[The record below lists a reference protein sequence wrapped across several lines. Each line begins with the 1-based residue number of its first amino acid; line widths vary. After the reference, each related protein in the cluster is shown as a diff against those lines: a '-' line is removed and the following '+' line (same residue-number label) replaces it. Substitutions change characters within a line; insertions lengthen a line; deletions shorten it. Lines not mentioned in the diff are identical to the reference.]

1 MTSRRGG
8 PCCYNV
14 ASETDG
20 VMRLADMDHHAGTKL
35 NTAKS
40 HLVGNIRGWLRRW
53 RRPLVFLLCV
63 QSLAGAGAQ
72 HLSEPQF
79 VQTLTNNSI
88 MDGVVTAV
96 AQDAQGYIWAGGA
109 TGLARYD
116 AYQFVRFP
124 LKEHA
129 GDAEVI
135 SNVAPITAGRDGRL
149 WLGVASVGLVALD
162 PRTGLSV
169 FYRHDPKNPH
179 SLAGAAVRA
188 IVADGAG
195 GFWVGMQG
203 GGLDHFHPA
212 TGRFEHVRVAD
223 GGLPDGNV
231 SALLLDRRGD
241 LWVGTGKG
249 LVRKARAAD
258 RYLQVLRD
266 PQDQAR
272 LARQTVS
279 RLRED
284 RAGRLW
290 IGTVSGELLLVD
302 PASGQATWLPDSA
315 AAPANAVNAI
325 EETDGNQMWIG
336 RTNGI
341 EIRAADSGALRQ
353 RIRHIARRIGSLAA
367 PGVQAIVRDRS
378 GVLFVGTYGGG
389 VQRYVPPLPGISV
402 HRPALDDPSDG
413 IVIRSIVEMRNGE
426 IWLGRWQFGVS
437 VLDQALRRIG
447 DIAPPAQS
455 AGSGEPVESVIN
467 IAQDGDGHIWT
478 GTSNDLLYEYD
489 ERRRFLRRFEVA
501 GGARRM
507 LADRDGV
514 LWIGTT
520 NGLLRKAPGAAVLT
534 RVTLADGAPLRGV
547 VDALVQD
554 PAGRL
559 WAGNAGGLFRIDA
572 ATGTAHKLEAVP
584 EPADGRYA
592 VKGMLAD
599 ADGLWIDSDGGRYRV
614 DRFEG
619 DRARYTLAIDSKGAG
634 GHPIG
639 ANLLRD
645 RAGRIW
651 TQRGVHDPATR
662 RYDELSV
669 ADGVDI
675 GTGWFRSYAQLR
687 DGRMLFGGSSG
698 LLQVEPDKFAVWS
711 YRPPVLLTALMVGAR
726 QVELPASGGITVA
739 PPQRSFR
746 AEFTALDYSAPER
759 NRYRYRLQGYDAGWR
774 ETGANLRVASY
785 DNLPPGDY
793 TLQVQGSNRNGVWS
807 DAQASLAVTVLPAWW
822 ETWWARLGMLALAG
836 IAVAGVVQWRTLR
849 LRRGKEELESRIAER
864 TAELQE
870 MAAALAA
877 KSEALE
883 MASLTDPLTGLHN
896 RRFLSERIDADIA
909 LSIRRHEDR
918 QRRVETPGDDADL
931 IFFLIDI
938 DHFKQVN
945 DQYGHGAG
953 DAVLS
958 QMRDRLRGIFR
969 ESDYVIRWGG
979 EEFLAVARGT
989 RRDRAAD
996 LAERVRMAVAGKQF
1010 ALPDGRLLP
1019 KTCSVGYACFPLSRR
1034 FPRALDWQAAREV
1047 ADACLYLV
1055 KNGGRNGWC
1064 GVTEVDAQDEEGL
1077 RHLLQ
1082 QPLATWDESDGATIQ
1097 RSWSTPASL

>member
-1 MTSRRGG
+1 M
-8 PCCYNV
+8 
-14 ASETDG
+14 
-20 VMRLADMDHHAGTKL
+20 K
-35 NTAKS
+35 TAK
-40 HLVGNIRGWLRRW
+40 LR
-53 RRPLVFLLCV
+53 LLLLLCV
-63 QSLAGAGAQ
+63 QTSLAGAGVQ

-88 MDGVVTAV
+88 MDGVVSAV

-109 TGLARYD
+109 TGVARYD

-124 LKEHA
+124 LKERA
-129 GDAEVI
+129 GDAELI
-135 SNVAPITAGRDGRL
+135 SFVSTIAAGRDGRV
-149 WLGVASVGLVALD
+149 WLGLPSVGLVALD

-169 FYRHDPKNPH
+169 FYRHDPKTPQ
-179 SLAGAAVRA
+179 SLAPGSIRA
-188 IVADGAG
+188 IISDGADG
-195 GFWVGMQG
+195 FWIGTQG
-203 GGLDHFHPA
+203 GGLDHFDPP
-212 TGRFEHVRVAD
+212 TGRFSHVRAAD
-223 GGLPDGNV
+223 GGLPDNNIG
-231 SALLLDRRGD
+231 ALLLDRRGD
-241 LWVGTGKG
+241 LWVGSEKG

-258 RYLQVLRD
+258 RYLPALRD
-266 PQDQAR
+266 PQDRAR
-272 LARQTVS
+272 LARQVVS

-290 IGTVSGELLLVD
+290 VGTVSGELLIVD
-302 PASGQATWLPDSA
+302 PVSGQATWLLDGE
-315 AAPANAVNAI
+315 AAPGNAVNAI

-341 EIRAADSGALRQ
+341 EIRAADSGALQQ

-367 PGVQAIVRDRS
+367 PIVQGIVRDRS

-389 VQRYVPPLPGISV
+389 VQRYVPPLPGIAV

-413 IVIRSIVEMRNGE
+413 IVTRSIVEMRNGE
-426 IWLGRWQFGVS
+426 IWLGRGEFGVS
-437 VLDQALRRIG
+437 VLDQSLQRTGDMAL
-447 DIAPPAQS
+447 PAQPARGS
-455 AGSGEPVESVIN
+455 APDEQVISL
-467 IAQDGDGHIWT
+467 ARGRDGHVWT
-478 GTSNDLLYEYD
+478 GTGTGVYEFD
-489 ERRRFLRRFEVA
+489 EGRRFLRRFDVA

-514 LWIGTT
+514 LWVGTP
-520 NGLLRKAPGAAVLT
+520 NGLLRKAPDA
-534 RVTLADGAPLRGV
+534 GAPTPVMLAGGGQMRGI
-547 VDALVQD
+547 VDAVVPD

-559 WAGNAGGLFRIDA
+559 WAGTAAGVFRIDA
-572 ATGTAHKLEAVP
+572 ASGTARKLEAAP
-584 EPADGRYA
+584 KPADGRYA

-619 DRARYTLAIDSKGAG
+619 DTARYTLAIDSKGAD

-651 TQRGVHDPATR
+651 TQRGMYDPASG
-662 RYDELSV
+662 RYDELSL

-698 LLQVEPDKFAVWS
+698 LLVVEPDKYAVWS
-711 YRPPVLLTALMVGAR
+711 YRPPVLLTALSVGAR

-759 NRYRYRLQGYDAGWR
+759 NRYRYRLFGYDSGWR
-774 ETGANLRVASY
+774 ETAANLRVASY
-785 DNLPPGDY
+785 DNLPPGEY

-836 IAVAGVVQWRTLR
+836 AAVMGVVQWRTLR
-849 LRRGKEELESRIAER
+849 LRRGKEVLESRIAER

-870 MAAALAA
+870 MAAALEA
-877 KSEALE
+877 KSQALE
-883 MASLTDPLTGLHN
+883 LASLTDPLTGLHN
-896 RRFLSERIDADIA
+896 RRFLAERIDADIA
-909 LSIRRHEDR
+909 LSIRHHEDR
-918 QRRVETPGDDADL
+918 QRRPEAPVEEADL

-945 DQYGHGAG
+945 DHYGHGGG

-958 QMRDRLRGIFR
+958 QMRHRLLSIFR

-979 EEFLAVARGT
+979 EEFLVVARGT
-989 RRDRAAD
+989 RRERAAE
-996 LAERVRMAVAGKQF
+996 LAERARMAVADQPF
-1010 ALPDGRLLP
+1010 ALPDGSLLQ
-1019 KTCSVGYACFPLSRR
+1019 KTCSVGYACFPLSSR
-1034 FPRALDWQAAREV
+1034 FPRALDWSAVREI
-1047 ADACLYLV
+1047 ADASLYLV
-1055 KNGGRNGWC
+1055 KNGGRNGWY
-1064 GVTEVDAQDEEGL
+1064 GVTEVSPQDVEGL
-1077 RHLLQ
+1077 RVLMR
-1082 QPLATWDESDGATIQ
+1082 QPLATWEESGCVTIQ
-1097 RSWSTPASL
+1097 RSWRTPASP